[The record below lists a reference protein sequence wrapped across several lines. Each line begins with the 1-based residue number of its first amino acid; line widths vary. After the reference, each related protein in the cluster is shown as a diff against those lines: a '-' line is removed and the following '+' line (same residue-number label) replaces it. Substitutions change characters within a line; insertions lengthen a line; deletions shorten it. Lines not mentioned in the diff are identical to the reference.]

1 MTRREPARHLTRAE
15 SVAAVELA
23 GVLPLNMLSTASTKQ
38 PGPVTMSFTWKH
50 PNYWKKLK
58 EQARLQAQA
67 SPPPPTSKFRLQAQA
82 KDHAGDKHN
91 PQANQEPAVQGSNP
105 VQPVPG
111 SENPGKDSN

>member
-1 MTRREPARHLTRAE
+1 ME
-15 SVAAVELA
+15 
-23 GVLPLNMLSTASTKQ
+23 
-38 PGPVTMSFTWKH
+38 FKH
-50 PNYWKKLK
+50 PKYYAALRRK
-58 EQARLQAQA
+58 A
-67 SPPPPTSKFRLQAQA
+67 RLQAQA

>member
-1 MTRREPARHLTRAE
+1 
-15 SVAAVELA
+15 
-23 GVLPLNMLSTASTKQ
+23 
-38 PGPVTMSFTWKH
+38 MSFTWRH

-58 EQARLQAQA
+58 AQARLQAQA
-67 SPPPPTSKFRLQAQA
+67 QADSPHPPKSRLQAQA

-91 PQANQEPAVQGSNP
+91 PQANQEPAVQGSNL

>member
-1 MTRREPARHLTRAE
+1 
-15 SVAAVELA
+15 
-23 GVLPLNMLSTASTKQ
+23 MLSTASTKQ

-58 EQARLQAQA
+58 AQARLQAQA
-67 SPPPPTSKFRLQAQA
+67 QAESPPPPPSRLQAQA
-82 KDHAGDKHN
+82 RDYAGDKHN

>member
-1 MTRREPARHLTRAE
+1 MTRKEPARHLTRAE
-15 SVAAVELA
+15 SVAAVGLA
-23 GVLPLNMLSTASTKQ
+23 GILPLNMLSTASTKQ

-58 EQARLQAQA
+58 AQAR
-67 SPPPPTSKFRLQAQA
+67 
-82 KDHAGDKHN
+82 DHAGDKHN

-111 SENPGKDSN
+111 SGIQDKDSN

>member
-1 MTRREPARHLTRAE
+1 ME
-15 SVAAVELA
+15 
-23 GVLPLNMLSTASTKQ
+23 
-38 PGPVTMSFTWKH
+38 FKH
-50 PNYWKKLK
+50 PKYYAELK
-58 EQARLQAQA
+58 RKARLQAQA
-67 SPPPPTSKFRLQAQA
+67 QAQADSPHPPKSRLQAQA